1 MGAGEPHLGSISSV
15 YILNRGD
22 LKTEFSGKYL
32 GRMGG
37 AAIAETGR
45 KKGTGCTG
53 RKLKQRNGKE
63 KKLTRGKMGRLAVE
77 RK

>member
-1 MGAGEPHLGSISSV
+1 M
-15 YILNRGD
+15 
-22 LKTEFSGKYL
+22 